1 MPFRDG
7 TGPMG
12 DGRPGWGRG
21 PCAGGWPGRAGMS
34 GRGMRRLGVGQG
46 GYNPAE
52 QAGLASQVEQL
63 QGEVKALRA
72 KLNPSGGAEEGK

>member
-1 MPFRDG
+1 
-7 TGPMG
+7 
-12 DGRPGWGRG
+12 
-21 PCAGGWPGRAGMS
+21 
-34 GRGMRRLGVGQG
+34 MRRLGVGQG